1 MPLATLVNP
10 RMSKQ
15 QRIKGRATDPRQRV
29 PGGEFEQ
36 LVHDLGRAR
45 DAKAQ
50 RKRTGFGPEALVFI
64 RKPAPK
70 RKPLALLFGTVKQ
83 RP

>member
-1 MPLATLVNP
+1 
-10 RMSKQ
+10 MSK

-36 LVHDLGRAR
+36 LVQALRRQR

-50 RKRTGFGPEALVFI
+50 YERTGFGPDAVMFL
-64 RKPAPK
+64 RKPASK
-70 RKPLALLFGTVKQ
+70 RKPLALLFGTVK
-83 RP
+83 R

>member
-1 MPLATLVNP
+1 
-10 RMSKQ
+10 MSK
-15 QRIKGRATDPRQRV
+15 QRIKGRATDPRQRA

-36 LVHDLGRAR
+36 LVQALRRQR

-50 RKRTGFGPEALVFI
+50 RQRTGFGPDAVMFL

-70 RKPLALLFGTVKQ
+70 RKPLALLFGTVK
-83 RP
+83 R

>member
-1 MPLATLVNP
+1 MKQRNRVAGRAVNP
-10 RMSKQ
+10 R
-15 QRIKGRATDPRQRV
+15 QRA

-36 LVHDLGRAR
+36 LLHDLGRAR

-50 RKRTGFGPEALVFI
+50 RKRAGFGPEALVFI

-70 RKPLALLFGTVKQ
+70 RKPLALLFGTVK
-83 RP
+83 R

>member
-1 MPLATLVNP
+1 MKP
-10 RMSKQ
+10 K
-15 QRIKGRATDPRQRV
+15 RIAGRAVNPRQRV

-36 LVHDLGRAR
+36 LVQELRRHH

-50 RKRTGFGPEALVFI
+50 RQRTGFGPDAVMFL

-70 RKPLALLFGTVKQ
+70 RKPLALLFGTVK
-83 RP
+83 R

>member
-1 MPLATLVNP
+1 
-10 RMSKQ
+10 MSK

-36 LVHDLGRAR
+36 LVQALRRQR

-50 RKRTGFGPEALVFI
+50 RKRVGFGPEALVFI

-70 RKPLALLFGTVKQ
+70 RKPLALLFGTVK